1 MKRKSRSIYECG
13 VTVKIKL
20 ASIEGMITCA
30 SIRFDSTQY
39 EITYWV
45 GREQKTVW
53 VREEEF
59 ETTEVKTKIGYV

>member
-1 MKRKSRSIYECG
+1 MKPKSISIYECG

-20 ASIEGMITCA
+20 AGIEGMITCA
-30 SIRFDSTQY
+30 SIRFDSAQY